1 MFLMK
6 NIENSIEL
14 IGEKIFLRPIK
25 ITDANEE
32 YVSWLNDSET
42 LIGLATETG
51 TNLSSLINY
60 VQNAIGNSNCIML
73 AICDLVSKKHI
84 GNIKLDNF
92 DWIANT
98 CELGILVGNKKFW
111 GKGIGFEACKMT
123 LLFAF
128 NELEIRKILLA
139 VYENNTSAIK
149 LYEKLGF
156 IKEGQLRKHI
166 MKNNIYYDK
175 YYMGIFKDEM
185 K

>member
-1 MFLMK
+1 MK
-6 NIENSIEL
+6 NIKNSIEL
-14 IGEKIFLRPIK
+14 VGEKIILRSIK
-25 ITDANEE
+25 INDANEE
-32 YVSWLNDSET
+32 YLSWLNDSDT
-42 LIGLATETG
+42 VKGLATEAG
-51 TNLSSLINY
+51 TNLSSLISY
-60 VQNAIGNSNCIML
+60 VQSAIDNTNTTML
-73 AICDLVSKKHI
+73 AICDVASRKHI

-98 CELGILVGNKKFW
+98 CELGILVGDKNYW
-111 GKGIGFEACKMT
+111 AKGIGYEACKLI

-128 NELEIRKILLA
+128 NELEIRKVILA

-166 MKNNIYYDK
+166 MKDNIYYDK